1 MRAASTHGNAVVK
14 ASGHR
19 VGIFEVGFYLLM
31 ADPTNPV
38 VAFVDCMFWD
48 WFVCDAVVFGAISET
63 RYVTS
68 KSASQ
73 THLNAFTHTATSK
86 TLLVNACIFRRE
98 FMPVNTVR
106 LPFISAVL
114 PFSRQGGQSE
124 LLGLKF

>member
-48 WFVCDAVVFGAISET
+48 WFVCDAVV
-63 RYVTS
+63 
-68 KSASQ
+68 
-73 THLNAFTHTATSK
+73 
-86 TLLVNACIFRRE
+86 RRD
-98 FMPVNTVR
+98 
-106 LPFISAVL
+106 
-114 PFSRQGGQSE
+114 
-124 LLGLKF
+124 LGNPIRHVQVGVSNSS